1 MANVA
6 SRIRRIRMQ
15 LPKEAHRGLHDAA
28 ETLEGF
34 ARAQATLYWEDDSGS
49 ARASITGFDPAVSS
63 FDKNFDAPEWAAA
76 RENPDYVSPHHHNPR
91 SNFAEYTEA
100 VQKKEE
106 YEAYL
111 TAYVQYF
118 DDIRPE
124 RGSGEELGK
133 ALFQETMDVNQHL
146 VLADIASAIE
156 RALKA

>member
-15 LPKEAHRGLHDAA
+15 LPKEAHKGLNEAA
-28 ETLEGF
+28 ENMAAF
-34 ARAQATLYWEDDSGS
+34 ARVQATGYWIDDSGS
-49 ARASITGFDPAVSS
+49 ARASITGFDPEVTDY
-63 FDKNFDAPEWAAA
+63 DKNFDAPEWKAAQSPGYA
-76 RENPDYVSPHHHNPR
+76 SPRHGNPHT
-91 SNFAEYTEA
+91 NFGAYAEA

-133 ALFQETMDVNQHL
+133 ALFQETMDVTQYI
-146 VLADIASAIE
+146 VLANLVSAIE